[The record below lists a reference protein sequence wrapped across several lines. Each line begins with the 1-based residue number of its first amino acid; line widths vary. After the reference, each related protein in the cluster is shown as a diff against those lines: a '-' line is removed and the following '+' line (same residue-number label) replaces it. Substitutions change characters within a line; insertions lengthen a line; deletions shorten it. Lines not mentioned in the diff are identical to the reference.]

1 MLLVCAL
8 VETGRTAFRMVQ
20 MHPHQQVYFSFLP
33 AHTAERLFERD
44 YWGLSYRQGLE
55 WILAHDPAPQV
66 SVTVVWP
73 TPLYNNS
80 LILSPAQRT
89 RLRYVPRT
97 APGCHYFLTA
107 YRWHPQSYR
116 DSLGRE
122 VYTVRAGKLKVLS
135 VFDCRNTHYYQ
146 QTK

>member
-1 MLLVCAL
+1 
-8 VETGRTAFRMVQ
+8 
-20 MHPHQQVYFSFLP
+20 MHPNQQVYFSFLP
-33 AHTAERLFERD
+33 ARTAERLFERD

-55 WILAHDPAPQV
+55 WILAHDTAQQV
-66 SVTVVWP
+66 NVSVVWP

-80 LILSPAQRT
+80 LILSPAQRA

-107 YRWHPQSYR
+107 YRWHPQSYL
-116 DSLGRE
+116 DSLGPE
-122 VYTVRAGKLKVLS
+122 VHTIRAGQLKVLS
-135 VFDCRNTHYYQ
+135 IFNCQNTHYYQ